1 MPNGI
6 DRRSLDPS
14 MWNCVKT
21 AGRCTHELDRRVTMI
36 KIDGSVVIQI
46 VNFVFLIWIL
56 NIVLYKPIRKVLH
69 QRKEKITGLEKNI
82 ETCIRDVNEK
92 DDSISSELRS
102 AKQKGVKEL
111 ENLLQSA
118 DEEEKKLIKSI
129 NEKAVV
135 EMDAIRVK
143 IANDA
148 ENVRKTLQKE
158 IDTFASEIGRKILG
172 RAV

>member
-1 MPNGI
+1 
-6 DRRSLDPS
+6 
-14 MWNCVKT
+14 
-21 AGRCTHELDRRVTMI
+21 MI

-69 QRKEKITGLEKNI
+69 QRKEKIAGLEKNI

-118 DEEEKKLIKSI
+118 EEEEKKIIKSI
-129 NEKAVV
+129 NKKAAV
-135 EMDAIRVK
+135 EMVAIREKIVK
-143 IANDA
+143 DA
-148 ENVRKTLQKE
+148 ENVRETLQKE
-158 IDTFASEIGRKILG
+158 IDTYASEIGQKILG

>member
-1 MPNGI
+1 
-6 DRRSLDPS
+6 
-14 MWNCVKT
+14 
-21 AGRCTHELDRRVTMI
+21 MI

-118 DEEEKKLIKSI
+118 EEEEKKLINSI
-129 NEKAVV
+129 NKKAAA

-143 IANDA
+143 IVKDA
-148 ENVRKTLQKE
+148 ENVRETLQKE
-158 IDTFASEIGRKILG
+158 IDTYAGEIGQKILG

>member
-1 MPNGI
+1 
-6 DRRSLDPS
+6 
-14 MWNCVKT
+14 
-21 AGRCTHELDRRVTMI
+21 MI

-82 ETCIRDVNEK
+82 KTCIRDVNEK

-118 DEEEKKLIKSI
+118 EEEEKKRINSI
-129 NEKAVV
+129 NKKAAA
-135 EMDAIRVK
+135 EMDAIREKIVK
-143 IANDA
+143 DA
-148 ENVRKTLQKE
+148 ENVRETLQKE
-158 IDTFASEIGRKILG
+158 IDTYASEIGQKILG

>member
-1 MPNGI
+1 
-6 DRRSLDPS
+6 
-14 MWNCVKT
+14 
-21 AGRCTHELDRRVTMI
+21 MI

-69 QRKEKITGLEKNI
+69 QRKERITGLEKNI

-118 DEEEKKLIKSI
+118 EEEEKKLINSI
-129 NEKAVV
+129 NKKAAA

-143 IANDA
+143 IVEDA
-148 ENVRKTLQKE
+148 ENVRETLQKE
-158 IDTFASEIGRKILG
+158 IDTYAGEIGQKILG

>member
-1 MPNGI
+1 
-6 DRRSLDPS
+6 
-14 MWNCVKT
+14 
-21 AGRCTHELDRRVTMI
+21 MI

-118 DEEEKKLIKSI
+118 EEEEKKLINSI
-129 NEKAVV
+129 NKKAAA

-143 IANDA
+143 IVKDA
-148 ENVRKTLQKE
+148 ENVRETLQKE
-158 IDTFASEIGRKILG
+158 IDAYASEIGQKILG

>member
-1 MPNGI
+1 
-6 DRRSLDPS
+6 
-14 MWNCVKT
+14 
-21 AGRCTHELDRRVTMI
+21 MI

-56 NIVLYKPIRKVLH
+56 NIVLYKPIRKILH

-82 ETCIRDVNEK
+82 DTCIRDVSEK

-118 DEEEKKLIKSI
+118 EEEEKKIIKSI
-129 NEKAVV
+129 NKKAAV
-135 EMDAIRVK
+135 EMVAIREKIVK
-143 IANDA
+143 DA
-148 ENVRKTLQKE
+148 ENVRETLQKE
-158 IDTFASEIGRKILG
+158 IDTYASEIGQKILG

>member
-1 MPNGI
+1 
-6 DRRSLDPS
+6 
-14 MWNCVKT
+14 
-21 AGRCTHELDRRVTMI
+21 MI

-56 NIVLYKPIRKVLH
+56 NIVLFKPIRRVLH
-69 QRKEKITGLEKNI
+69 QRKEKIAGLEKNI
-82 ETCIRDVNEK
+82 ATCIRDVNEK

>member
-1 MPNGI
+1 
-6 DRRSLDPS
+6 
-14 MWNCVKT
+14 
-21 AGRCTHELDRRVTMI
+21 MI

-102 AKQKGVKEL
+102 AKQKGVREL

-118 DEEEKKLIKSI
+118 EEEEKKLINSI
-129 NEKAVV
+129 NKKAAA

-143 IANDA
+143 IVKDA
-148 ENVRKTLQKE
+148 ENVRETLQKE
-158 IDTFASEIGRKILG
+158 IDAYASEIGQKILG

>member
-1 MPNGI
+1 
-6 DRRSLDPS
+6 
-14 MWNCVKT
+14 
-21 AGRCTHELDRRVTMI
+21 MI

-56 NIVLYKPIRKVLH
+56 NIVLFKPIRKVLH

-118 DEEEKKLIKSI
+118 EEEEKKLINSI
-129 NEKAVV
+129 NKKAAA
-135 EMDAIRVK
+135 EMVAIREKIVK
-143 IANDA
+143 DA
-148 ENVRKTLQKE
+148 ENVRETLQKE
-158 IDTFASEIGRKILG
+158 IDTYASEIGQKILG

>member
-1 MPNGI
+1 
-6 DRRSLDPS
+6 
-14 MWNCVKT
+14 
-21 AGRCTHELDRRVTMI
+21 MI

-56 NIVLYKPIRKVLH
+56 NIVLFKPIRKVLH
-69 QRKEKITGLEKNI
+69 QRKVKITGLEKNI

-118 DEEEKKLIKSI
+118 EEEEKKLINSI
-129 NEKAVV
+129 NKKAAA
-135 EMDAIRVK
+135 EMVAIREKIVK
-143 IANDA
+143 DA
-148 ENVRKTLQKE
+148 ENVRETLQKE
-158 IDTFASEIGRKILG
+158 IDTYASEIGQKILG

>member
-6 DRRSLDPS
+6 DRRSLGPS
-14 MWNCVKT
+14 MWNYMKT
-21 AGRCTHELDRRVTMI
+21 AGRRTHESDRRVTMI

-118 DEEEKKLIKSI
+118 EEEEKKLIKSI
-129 NEKAVV
+129 NKKAAA
-135 EMDAIRVK
+135 EMVAIREKIVK
-143 IANDA
+143 DA
-148 ENVRKTLQKE
+148 ENVRETLQKE
-158 IDTFASEIGRKILG
+158 IDSYASEIGQKILG

>member
-1 MPNGI
+1 
-6 DRRSLDPS
+6 
-14 MWNCVKT
+14 
-21 AGRCTHELDRRVTMI
+21 MI

-82 ETCIRDVNEK
+82 ETCIRDVSEK

-102 AKQKGVKEL
+102 AKQLGVKEL

-118 DEEEKKLIKSI
+118 EEEEKKLINSI
-129 NEKAVV
+129 NEKAAA
-135 EMDAIRVK
+135 EMDAIRKK
-143 IANDA
+143 IAQDA
-148 ENVRKTLQKE
+148 ENVRETLQQE
-158 IDTFASEIGRKILG
+158 IDIYANEIGRKILG

>member
-1 MPNGI
+1 
-6 DRRSLDPS
+6 
-14 MWNCVKT
+14 
-21 AGRCTHELDRRVTMI
+21 MI

-69 QRKEKITGLEKNI
+69 QRKAKITGLEKNI

-118 DEEEKKLIKSI
+118 EEEEKKLIKSI
-129 NEKAVV
+129 NNKAAA
-135 EMDAIRVK
+135 EMVAIREKIVK
-143 IANDA
+143 DA
-148 ENVRKTLQKE
+148 ENVRETLQKE
-158 IDTFASEIGRKILG
+158 IHSYASEIGQKILG

>member
-1 MPNGI
+1 
-6 DRRSLDPS
+6 
-14 MWNCVKT
+14 
-21 AGRCTHELDRRVTMI
+21 MI

-56 NIVLYKPIRKVLH
+56 NIVLYKPIRKVLY

-82 ETCIRDVNEK
+82 ETCIRDVTEK

-118 DEEEKKLIKSI
+118 EVEEKELINSI
-129 NEKAVV
+129 NEKAAA
-135 EMDAIRVK
+135 EMDAIREK
-143 IANDA
+143 IAKDA
-148 ENVRKTLQKE
+148 EHVRETLQKE
-158 IDTFASEIGRKILG
+158 IDTYASEIGQKILG
-172 RAV
+172 RTV

>member
-1 MPNGI
+1 
-6 DRRSLDPS
+6 
-14 MWNCVKT
+14 
-21 AGRCTHELDRRVTMI
+21 MI

-56 NIVLYKPIRKVLH
+56 NIVLFKPIRKILH

-82 ETCIRDVNEK
+82 DTCIRDVSEK

-118 DEEEKKLIKSI
+118 EEEEKKLINSI
-129 NEKAVV
+129 NEKAAA
-135 EMDAIRVK
+135 EMDAIREK
-143 IANDA
+143 IAKDV
-148 ENVRKTLQKE
+148 EKVRNTLQKE
-158 IDTFASEIGRKILG
+158 IDTYAGEIGQKILG